1 MDYLEWERR
10 TLQGRLERKQRTDTS
25 AMANVI
31 AELRAKVGS
40 YGETSLEELLGEGYR
55 DWLLP
60 MRWGTEQR
68 LPLLRMVAAV
78 RGQRQVDYGKL
89 HEAER
94 EQLRMQVIAS
104 PKLQERLPVKIQES
118 IKRDVFSQETPGLW
132 EAITDQL
139 LGRQRK
145 QPLISKENWPST
157 IQPAIDKA
165 LMQGLFPELT
175 GPQGAEQAQAKLLG
189 GSTPP
194 APGIPA
200 TAGPDP
206 LGAGIAQAT
215 QAAVLAL
222 GQKMVDAIRAEG
234 AAQAKRDQA
243 LIRAQRGPRPLTTGE

>member
-1 MDYLEWERR
+1 
-10 TLQGRLERKQRTDTS
+10 
-25 AMANVI
+25 
-31 AELRAKVGS
+31 
-40 YGETSLEELLGEGYR
+40 
-55 DWLLP
+55 
-60 MRWGTEQR
+60 
-68 LPLLRMVAAV
+68 
-78 RGQRQVDYGKL
+78 
-89 HEAER
+89 
-94 EQLRMQVIAS
+94 
-104 PKLQERLPVKIQES
+104 
-118 IKRDVFSQETPGLW
+118 
-132 EAITDQL
+132 

-145 QPLISKENWPST
+145 QPLISRENWPST